1 MDLVYQGCNGTF
13 MKLRYLTLLLGL
25 IFVIETAKAQD
36 YSRSI
41 SWQTEPKTF
50 VAIDGKVIKQPT
62 FSNAAHSESML
73 LLPLYKEKIALPAT
87 GDLTAQ
93 LLNPVYS
100 IATNIDAG
108 SITFIKEQPEVNV
121 ALSLIRKR
129 PSASVEILPFRKN
142 AAGQLEKLESFTLRI
157 TLTPKPQKR
166 SGSGYAANSVLAN
179 GNWYKVAVA
188 ADGFYKI
195 DYNFVKNTCNVDPAS
210 FNLNTLAIFGN
221 GGGMVPDRNSIAR
234 PDDLLEN
241 PTMVVDNNGNNK
253 MDDGDYLLFYG
264 QMADAWRYDSASG
277 FYHEKNLYTDRN
289 FYFLTTT
296 QGTGKR
302 VQLAPV
308 DGPANKTVT
317 DFDDHAYRDNDEENM
332 LSSGKRWLGDKMTS
346 FSNSKSFSFNFPNL
360 ITSVPVK
367 VVSQIGAKTSKPYG
381 SVTTVS
387 INGQS
392 LINHNDTGINP
403 GDVYPPGSIIYKG
416 IANYNAGGDQLN
428 VAYNFTVSNDPT
440 GTAAC
445 YIDYL
450 EIFAR
455 RALSMSGSV
464 MAFRSASSIGPGN
477 IAEFQLNNAS
487 SDIRIWDITDPG
499 NIQQM
504 SATLNGSQ
512 LKFIASTSTLREFV
526 AFNPSATF
534 VTPEFVS
541 NVENQNLHAIG
552 EPDMVIVTYDA
563 FEAPSNELASFH
575 QNETGI
581 SVKVVKLSKI
591 YNEFG
596 SGKPDISAIRD
607 FMRMLYDRA
616 GNDTAIM
623 PRYLLLMGDGSFDP
637 KNRVAD
643 NQEFV
648 PCYESYESESE
659 TASFTSDDFYALLD
673 VNEGGNIA
681 VNGQD
686 MDLAVGRLPIAS
698 EQEAW
703 DVVNK
708 IKKYKH
714 PSNAASCVQINNN
727 NSWRNNVTFV
737 ADDQDNDTHLD
748 ASNYLADLTRT
759 QHPEYNYDKIY
770 LDAYKQ
776 VTTPSGDRYPEVNT
790 AIINKINSGTLILNW
805 VGHGGET
812 NWAHERIFNMT
823 EITQL
828 SNKEKLPL
836 FITATCEFS
845 RYDIPER
852 TAGEYLITNAN
863 GGAIASITT
872 VRLVYSN
879 ANAALNN
886 ESFDHMFDLYE
897 GRYPT
902 LGEITMLTKNNV
914 NTDIYNTRKFTLLGD
929 PALQLNYPH
938 YNIKTTTVNNKPI
951 DLPHDSLKA
960 LAEVTIKGEVVDD
973 NGNKISGF
981 NGVVYPV
988 VYDKI
993 STLKTLSNDG
1003 DSPQRS
1009 FDMYKNLLFKGK
1021 ASVVNGDFS
1030 FTFIVPKD
1038 INYQFGNGRISYYAD
1053 NGITDAHG
1061 YTNNIII
1068 GGSADSFA
1076 ADGIGPKVKVYMND
1090 ENFAFG
1096 GLTNASPILLVK
1108 LEDETGINTTGNG
1121 IGHDLTAVLDGSAQ
1135 NMTVLND
1142 YYESELDNY
1151 KRGTVKYAYSKLA
1164 DGKHNLKVKAWDIHN
1179 NSSEDYTEFIV
1190 ASDAKL
1196 ALTHVYN
1203 YPNPFTTHTQFMFEH
1218 NRPCED
1224 LNVSVQIYT
1233 VSGRLVKNI
1242 QQQVHCNGFR
1252 TDDIEWDGRDD
1263 YGDAIGKGVYVYK
1276 LSVRDPEGN
1285 TAHKFEKLVLLR

>member
-1 MDLVYQGCNGTF
+1 
-13 MKLRYLTLLLGL
+13 MKLRYLIVLLTLTCTSQL
-25 IFVIETAKAQD
+25 IHSQD
-36 YSRSI
+36 YQRSI
-41 SWQTEPKTF
+41 NWQADVKTF
-50 VAIDGKVIKQPT
+50 STIDGKIIKQPSFT
-62 FSNAAHSESML
+62 NAAHSEL
-73 LLPLYKEKIALPAT
+73 LYLLPLYKEKLPLTNT
-87 GDLTAQ
+87 GSLNVQ
-93 LLNPVYS
+93 LLNPTYS
-100 IATNIDAG
+100 AVTNIDAN
-108 SITFIKEQPEVNV
+108 SISFIKEQPEVKAVVSIN
-121 ALSLIRKR
+121 RKR
-129 PSASVEILPFRKN
+129 PSASIEILPFRKS
-142 AAGQLEKLESFTLRI
+142 AGGQIEKLESFTLRVS
-157 TLTPKPQKR
+157 LVPQPQKR
-166 SGSGYAANSVLAN
+166 SGNSYAANSVLAN
-179 GNWYKVAVA
+179 GAWYKVAVA
-188 ADGFYKI
+188 ADGFYKV
-195 DYNFVKNTCNVDPAS
+195 DYNFIKNTCNIDPSS
-210 FNLNTLAIFGN
+210 FNLNNLAIFGN
-221 GGGMVPDRNSIAR
+221 GGGMVPDQNSIPRA
-234 PDDLLEN
+234 DDLLEN
-241 PTMVVDNNGNNK
+241 PTIVVDNNSNNK

-264 QMADAWRYDSASG
+264 QMADAWRYDSIKG
-277 FYHEKNLYTDRN
+277 FYHEKNLYSDKN

-302 VQLAPV
+302 VQLAPNE
-308 DGPANKTVT
+308 GSANKTII
-317 DFDDHAYRDNDEENM
+317 DFDDHAYHESDEANM

-346 FSNSKSFSFNFPNL
+346 FSNTKSFSFNFPNL

-381 SVTTVS
+381 SVTTVTV
-387 INGQS
+387 NGQS
-392 LINHNDTGINP
+392 VITHNDAGINP
-403 GDVYPPGSIIYKG
+403 GDLYPPGSIIYKG
-416 IANYNAGGDQLN
+416 IANYNAASDQIN
-428 VAYNFTVSNDPT
+428 IAYTFNVSNDPT

-450 EIFAR
+450 EVFAKR
-455 RALSMSGSV
+455 SLSMSGTV
-464 MAFRSASSIGPGN
+464 MQFRNIASIGSGN
-477 IAEFQLNNAS
+477 VSEFQLNNAS
-487 SDIRIWDITDPG
+487 SDIRIWDISNPG
-499 NIQQM
+499 NIMQM
-504 SATLNGSQ
+504 NTTLNGSQ
-512 LKFIASTSTLREFV
+512 LRFTAATTALREFV
-526 AFNPSATF
+526 AFNPSASF
-534 VTPEFVS
+534 VTPEFIS
-541 NVENQNLHAIG
+541 SVENQNLHAIG
-552 EPDMVIVTYDA
+552 EPDMIIVTYDA
-563 FEAPSNELASFH
+563 FEAPSNELAAFH
-575 QNETGI
+575 QSENNI

-596 SGKPDISAIRD
+596 GGKTDISAIRD

-616 GNDTAIM
+616 GNDTALM

-673 VNEGGNIA
+673 PTEGGNIA
-681 VNGQD
+681 DNSQD
-686 MDLAVGRLPIAS
+686 MDLSVGRLPIAS

-703 DVVNK
+703 DIVNK

-714 PSNAASCVQINNN
+714 PSNSTSCVQINNN
-727 NSWRNNVTFV
+727 NSWRNNITFI
-737 ADDQDNDTHLD
+737 ADDQDNDVHLD

-790 AIINKINSGTLILNW
+790 AIINKINSGTLLLNW

-823 EITQL
+823 EIAQL
-828 SNKEKLPL
+828 ANNEKLPL

-886 ESFDHMFDLYE
+886 ESFEHMFDFYE

-929 PALQLNYPH
+929 PALILNYPH
-938 YNIKTTTVNNKPI
+938 YNINTTSVNNKPI
-951 DLPHDSLKA
+951 SLPHDTLKA
-960 LAEVTIKGEVVDD
+960 LAEVTIKGEVVDE
-973 NGNKISGF
+973 NGSKISSF
-981 NGVVYPV
+981 NGTVYPI

-993 STLKTLSNDG
+993 STLKTLGNDG
-1003 DSPQRS
+1003 DSPIRS

-1021 ASVVNGDFS
+1021 ASVTNGNFS

-1053 NGITDAHG
+1053 NGVTDAHG
-1061 YTNNIII
+1061 YTNNIVI

-1076 ADGIGPKVKVYMND
+1076 ADGLGPKVKIYMND
-1090 ENFAFG
+1090 ESFVYG
-1096 GLTNASPILLVK
+1096 GLTNPSPILMVK

-1121 IGHDLTAVLDGSAQ
+1121 IGHDLTAVLDGNSQ

-1151 KRGTVKYAYSKLA
+1151 KKGSVKYAYTKLTE
-1164 DGKHNLKVKAWDIHN
+1164 GKHNLKVKAWDIHN

-1218 NRPCED
+1218 NKPCED